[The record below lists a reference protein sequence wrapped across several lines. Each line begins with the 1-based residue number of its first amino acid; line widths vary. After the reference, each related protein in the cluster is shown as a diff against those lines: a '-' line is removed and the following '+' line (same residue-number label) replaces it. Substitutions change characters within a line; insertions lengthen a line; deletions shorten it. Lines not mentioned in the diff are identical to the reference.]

1 MVPNECQRT
10 PDSSEK
16 SSRRFERSR
25 RAVSRRLG
33 TDVSSLTRGN
43 TVEGSSGPAVAVA
56 SGLWSPCGA
65 AELGAECLPLAGASL
80 GARAPSGADTGTALL
95 DIMAQLKQER
105 EALLGMTR
113 PKRWSKLYARKDANY
128 SFAAGYIKTSP
139 FHQRTHCQAVAT
151 RTANLKR
158 AAALPHPMLA
168 SEWKCDDWM
177 NY

>member
-1 MVPNECQRT
+1 MPVISCSSAEMVPNECQRT

-105 EALLGMTR
+105 EALFGMTR
-113 PKRWSKLYARKDANY
+113 RSVGQSSMLGRMPTTASRRD
-128 SFAAGYIKTSP
+128 TSRR
-139 FHQRTHCQAVAT
+139 HHSINEHTVRQSQHAQQI
-151 RTANLKR
+151 
-158 AAALPHPMLA
+158 
-168 SEWKCDDWM
+168 
-177 NY
+177 